1 MPSIQKEQ
9 LVANLWCKSRSLF
22 DILWNK
28 IKSIW
33 DFVADKELS
42 FYAAS
47 LSFYTV
53 FAIIPLLMIVFSIVM
68 NLPNFQSQIEQIRTL
83 ILSNILPTHTDVISS
98 YLDTFMKNSSAL
110 GMMGLGY
117 TLVASI
123 MFFRNYEYI
132 AAKMFNSTPRKFFDS
147 LLMYW
152 TMITLF
158 PIVLAFSIYFSGEV
172 QKTLKGTADL
182 SLLFD
187 LIPYLLTWAMFFLL
201 FKLSANKP
209 LKLLALFSSS
219 LLTTSVWLLTKW
231 AFVYYVFY
239 NQTYKSV
246 YGPIAIFLFMMLWIY
261 VSWFVLLYGMRFCE
275 GFGTNFG
282 KKLEEKYGIK
292 IGRAHV

>member
-1 MPSIQKEQ
+1 MDIQKDRLIRTFLGKTQEIFT
-9 LVANLWCKSRSLF
+9 LVWDKL
-22 DILWNK
+22 
-28 IKSIW
+28 KSIW
-33 DFVADKELS
+33 NFVADKELS

-47 LSFYTV
+47 LSFYTI
-53 FAIIPLLMIVFSIVM
+53 FAIIPLLMIFFSIFV

-83 ILSNILPTHTDVISS
+83 ILSNILPTHTEVISS
-98 YLDTFMKNSSAL
+98 YLDTFMQNSSAL

-147 LLMYW
+147 LVMYW

-158 PIVLAFSIYFSGEV
+158 PVVLAFSIYFSGEV

-182 SLLFD
+182 SILFD
-187 LIPYLLTWAMFFLL
+187 LIPYLLTWIMFFLL

-209 LKLLALFSSS
+209 LKILALLVSSV
-219 LLTTSVWLLTKW
+219 LTTAVWLITKW
-231 AFVYYVFY
+231 GFVYYVFY
-239 NQTYKSV
+239 NETYKSV
-246 YGPIAIFLFMMLWIY
+246 YGPISIFLFMMLWIY
-261 VSWFVLLYGMRFCE
+261 ISWFVLLYGMRFCE

-282 KKLEEKYGIK
+282 KTLEEKYGFTSTE
-292 IGRAHV
+292 V

>member
-1 MPSIQKEQ
+1 MDMQKEKVIRTLLSKAQ
-9 LVANLWCKSRSLF
+9 EIFALLWDKVKT
-22 DILWNK
+22 IWN
-28 IKSIW
+28 
-33 DFVADKELS
+33 FVADKELS

-47 LSFYTV
+47 LSFYTI
-53 FAIIPLLMIVFSIVM
+53 FAIIPLLMIFFSIFV

-83 ILSNILPTHTDVISS
+83 ILSNILPTHTEVISS
-98 YLDTFMKNSSAL
+98 YLDTFMQNSSAL

-147 LLMYW
+147 LIMYW

-158 PIVLAFSIYFSGEV
+158 PVVLAFSIYFSGEV

-182 SLLFD
+182 SVLFD
-187 LIPYLLTWAMFFLL
+187 LIPYLLTWIMFFLL

-209 LKLLALFSSS
+209 LKILALLTSSV
-219 LLTTSVWLLTKW
+219 LTTAVWLITKW
-231 AFVYYVFY
+231 GFVYYVFY
-239 NQTYKSV
+239 NETYKSV
-246 YGPIAIFLFMMLWIY
+246 YGPISIFLFMMLWIY
-261 VSWFVLLYGMRFCE
+261 ISWFVLLYGMRFCE

-282 KKLEEKYGIK
+282 KTLEEKYGIK
-292 IGRAHV
+292 STEV

>member
-1 MPSIQKEQ
+1 MDMQKEKIIRALLSKAQ
-9 LVANLWCKSRSLF
+9 GIFTLLW
-22 DILWNK
+22 DK
-28 IKSIW
+28 IKTIW
-33 DFVADKELS
+33 NFVADNELS

-47 LSFYTV
+47 LSFYTI
-53 FAIIPLLMIVFSIVM
+53 FAIIPLLMIFFSILV

-83 ILSNILPTHTDVISS
+83 ILSNILPTHTEVISS
-98 YLDTFMKNSSAL
+98 YLDTFMQNSSAL

-147 LLMYW
+147 LIMYW

-158 PIVLAFSIYFSGEV
+158 PVVLAFSIYFSGEV

-182 SLLFD
+182 SVLFD
-187 LIPYLLTWAMFFLL
+187 LIPYLLTWIMFFLL

-209 LKLLALFSSS
+209 LKILALLASSV
-219 LLTTSVWLLTKW
+219 LTTAVWLITKW
-231 AFVYYVFY
+231 GFVYYVFY
-239 NQTYKSV
+239 NETYKSV
-246 YGPIAIFLFMMLWIY
+246 YGPISIFLFMMLWIY
-261 VSWFVLLYGMRFCE
+261 ISWFVLLYGMRFCE

-282 KKLEEKYGIK
+282 KTLEEKYGFTSTE
-292 IGRAHV
+292 V

>member
-1 MPSIQKEQ
+1 MSSHNKEQ
-9 LVANLWCKSRSLF
+9 FLRIFLIKRRTTF
-22 DILWNK
+22 FILWNK

-47 LSFYTV
+47 LSFYTI
-53 FAIIPLLMIVFSIVM
+53 FAIVPLLLIIFSIFI
-68 NLPNFQSQIEQIRTL
+68 NLPNFQSQIAQIRDL
-83 ILSNILPTHTDVISS
+83 ILSNILPTHTEVISQ
-98 YLDTFMKNSSAL
+98 YLDTFMQNSSSL

-117 TLVASI
+117 VLIASV

-158 PIVLAFSIYFSGEV
+158 PVALAFSIYFSGEV
-172 QKTLKGTADL
+172 QKTLKGTANL
-182 SLLFD
+182 NLLFD
-187 LIPYLLTWAMFFLL
+187 LIPYILTWAIFFLL

-209 LKLLALFSSS
+209 LKLLS
-219 LLTTSVWLLTKW
+219 LLSASMLTTIIWLLTKW
-231 AFVYYVFY
+231 GFVYYVFY

-246 YGPIAIFLFMMLWIY
+246 YGSISIFLFLMLWIY
-261 VSWFVLLYGMRFCE
+261 ISWFVILYGMRFCE

-282 KKLEEKYGIK
+282 KKLEEKYGISTTE
-292 IGRAHV
+292 V

>member
-1 MPSIQKEQ
+1 MDSQSKEQ
-9 LVANLWCKSRSLF
+9 FFKIFFIKVRATF
-22 DILWNK
+22 FILWNK
-28 IKSIW
+28 IKSIL

-47 LSFYTV
+47 LSFYTI
-53 FAIIPLLMIVFSIVM
+53 FAIVPLLLIIFSIFL
-68 NLPNFQSQIEQIRTL
+68 NLPNFQSQIARIRDF
-83 ILSNILPTHTDVISS
+83 ILSNILPTHTEVISQ
-98 YLDTFMKNSSAL
+98 YLDTFMQNSSSL

-158 PIVLAFSIYFSGEV
+158 PVALAFSIYFSGEV
-172 QKTLKGTADL
+172 QKTLKGTANL
-182 SLLFD
+182 NLVFD
-187 LIPYLLTWAMFFLL
+187 LIPYILTWAIFFLL

-209 LKLLALFSSS
+209 LKLLS
-219 LLTTSVWLLTKW
+219 LLSASILTTIIWLLTKW
-231 AFVYYVFY
+231 GFVYYVFY

-246 YGPIAIFLFMMLWIY
+246 YGSISIFLFLMLWIY
-261 VSWFVLLYGMRFCE
+261 VSWFIILYGMRFCE

-282 KKLEEKYGIK
+282 KTLEEKYGISTTE
-292 IGRAHV
+292 V

>member
-1 MPSIQKEQ
+1 MQHTTKERF
-9 LVANLWCKSRSLF
+9 VHWLWSRSRQLF
-22 DILWNK
+22 FALWSK

-47 LSFYTV
+47 LSFYTI
-53 FAIIPLLMIVFSIVM
+53 FAIVPLLLIIFTIFI

-83 ILSNILPTHTDVISS
+83 ILSNILPTHTDVIAE
-98 YLDTFMKNSSAL
+98 YLDTFMQNSSSL

-117 TLVASI
+117 TLVASV

-147 LLMYW
+147 LMMYW

-158 PIVLAFSIYFSGEV
+158 PVVLAFSIYFSGEV

-182 SLLFD
+182 SILFD

-209 LKLLALFSSS
+209 LKLLS
-219 LLTTSVWLLTKW
+219 LLTSSVLTSAACLLTKW

-246 YGPIAIFLFMMLWIY
+246 YGSISIFLFLMLWIY
-261 VSWFVLLYGMRFCE
+261 VSWFVMLYGMRFCE
-275 GFGTNFG
+275 GFATNFG
-282 KKLEEKYGIK
+282 KKLEEKYGISTTE
-292 IGRAHV
+292 V

>member
-1 MPSIQKEQ
+1 MDMQKEKVIRTLLSKAQ
-9 LVANLWCKSRSLF
+9 EIFALLW
-22 DILWNK
+22 DK
-28 IKSIW
+28 IKTIW
-33 DFVADKELS
+33 NFVADKELS

-47 LSFYTV
+47 LSFYTI
-53 FAIIPLLMIVFSIVM
+53 FAIIPLLMIFFSIFV

-83 ILSNILPTHTDVISS
+83 ILSNILPTHTEVISS
-98 YLDTFMKNSSAL
+98 YLDTFMQNSSAL

-147 LLMYW
+147 LIMYW

-158 PIVLAFSIYFSGEV
+158 PVVLAFSIYFSGEV

-182 SLLFD
+182 SVLFD
-187 LIPYLLTWAMFFLL
+187 LIPYLLTWIMFFLL

-209 LKLLALFSSS
+209 LKILALLTSSV
-219 LLTTSVWLLTKW
+219 LTTAVWLITKW
-231 AFVYYVFY
+231 GFVYYVFY
-239 NQTYKSV
+239 NETYKSE
-246 YGPIAIFLFMMLWIY
+246 YGPISIFLFMMLWIY
-261 VSWFVLLYGMRFCE
+261 ISWFVLLYGMRFCE

-282 KKLEEKYGIK
+282 KTLEEKYGIK
-292 IGRAHV
+292 STEV

>member
-1 MPSIQKEQ
+1 MDMQKEKIIRTLLSKAQ
-9 LVANLWCKSRSLF
+9 EIFALLW
-22 DILWNK
+22 DK
-28 IKSIW
+28 IKTIW
-33 DFVADKELS
+33 NFVADKELS

-47 LSFYTV
+47 LSFYTI
-53 FAIIPLLMIVFSIVM
+53 FAIIPLLMIFFSIFV

-83 ILSNILPTHTDVISS
+83 ILSNILPTHTEVISS
-98 YLDTFMKNSSAL
+98 YLDTFMQNSSAL

-147 LLMYW
+147 LIMYW

-158 PIVLAFSIYFSGEV
+158 PVVLAFSIYFSGEV

-182 SLLFD
+182 SVLFD
-187 LIPYLLTWAMFFLL
+187 LIPYLLTWIMFFLL

-209 LKLLALFSSS
+209 LKILALLTSSV
-219 LLTTSVWLLTKW
+219 LTTAVWLITKW
-231 AFVYYVFY
+231 GFVYYVFY
-239 NQTYKSV
+239 NETYKSV
-246 YGPIAIFLFMMLWIY
+246 YGPISIFLFMMLWIY
-261 VSWFVLLYGMRFCE
+261 ISWFVLLYGMRFCE

-282 KKLEEKYGIK
+282 KTLEEKYGIK
-292 IGRAHV
+292 STEV

>member
-1 MPSIQKEQ
+1 MDMQKEKVIRTLLSKAQ
-9 LVANLWCKSRSLF
+9 EIFALLW
-22 DILWNK
+22 DK
-28 IKSIW
+28 IKTIW
-33 DFVADKELS
+33 NFVADKELS

-47 LSFYTV
+47 LSFYTI
-53 FAIIPLLMIVFSIVM
+53 FAIIPLLMIFFSIFV

-83 ILSNILPTHTDVISS
+83 ILSNILPTHTEVISS
-98 YLDTFMKNSSAL
+98 YLDTFMQNSSAL

-147 LLMYW
+147 LIMYW

-158 PIVLAFSIYFSGEV
+158 PVVLAFSIYFSGEV

-182 SLLFD
+182 SVLFD
-187 LIPYLLTWAMFFLL
+187 LIPYLLTWIMFFLL

-209 LKLLALFSSS
+209 LKILALLTSSV
-219 LLTTSVWLLTKW
+219 LTTAVWLITKW
-231 AFVYYVFY
+231 GFVYYVFY
-239 NQTYKSV
+239 NETYKSV
-246 YGPIAIFLFMMLWIY
+246 YGPISIFLFMMLWIY
-261 VSWFVLLYGMRFCE
+261 ISWFVLLYGMRFCE

-282 KKLEEKYGIK
+282 KTLEEKYGFTSTE
-292 IGRAHV
+292 V

>member
-98 YLDTFMKNSSAL
+98 YLDTFMKNIF
-110 GMMGLGY
+110 Y
-117 TLVASI
+117 I
-123 MFFRNYEYI
+123 ICFR
-132 AAKMFNSTPRKFFDS
+132 
-147 LLMYW
+147 
-152 TMITLF
+152 
-158 PIVLAFSIYFSGEV
+158 FS
-172 QKTLKGTADL
+172 
-182 SLLFD
+182 
-187 LIPYLLTWAMFFLL
+187 
-201 FKLSANKP
+201 
-209 LKLLALFSSS
+209 
-219 LLTTSVWLLTKW
+219 
-231 AFVYYVFY
+231 
-239 NQTYKSV
+239 
-246 YGPIAIFLFMMLWIY
+246 
-261 VSWFVLLYGMRFCE
+261 
-275 GFGTNFG
+275 
-282 KKLEEKYGIK
+282 
-292 IGRAHV
+292 

>member
-1 MPSIQKEQ
+1 MDIQKDRLIRTFLSKTQEIFT
-9 LVANLWCKSRSLF
+9 LVWDKL
-22 DILWNK
+22 
-28 IKSIW
+28 KSIW
-33 DFVADKELS
+33 NFVADKELS

-47 LSFYTV
+47 LSFYTI
-53 FAIIPLLMIVFSIVM
+53 FAIIPLLMIFFSIFV

-83 ILSNILPTHTDVISS
+83 ILSNILPTHTEVISS
-98 YLDTFMKNSSAL
+98 YLDTFMQNSSAL

-147 LLMYW
+147 LIMYW

-158 PIVLAFSIYFSGEV
+158 PVVLAFSIYFSGEV

-182 SLLFD
+182 SVLFD
-187 LIPYLLTWAMFFLL
+187 LIPYLLTWIMFFLL

-209 LKLLALFSSS
+209 LKILALLISSV
-219 LLTTSVWLLTKW
+219 LTTAVWLITKW
-231 AFVYYVFY
+231 GFVYYVFY
-239 NQTYKSV
+239 NETYKSV
-246 YGPIAIFLFMMLWIY
+246 YGPISIFLFMMLWIY
-261 VSWFVLLYGMRFCE
+261 ISWFVLLYGMRFCE

-282 KKLEEKYGIK
+282 KTLEEKYGFTSTE
-292 IGRAHV
+292 V

>member
-1 MPSIQKEQ
+1 MDMQKEKVIRTLLSKAQ
-9 LVANLWCKSRSLF
+9 EIFALLW
-22 DILWNK
+22 DK
-28 IKSIW
+28 IKTIW
-33 DFVADKELS
+33 NFVADKELS

-47 LSFYTV
+47 LSFYTI
-53 FAIIPLLMIVFSIVM
+53 FAIIPLLMIFFSIFV

-83 ILSNILPTHTDVISS
+83 ILSNILPTHTEVISS
-98 YLDTFMKNSSAL
+98 YLDTFMQNSSAL

-147 LLMYW
+147 LIMYW

-158 PIVLAFSIYFSGEV
+158 PVVLAFSIYFSGEV

-182 SLLFD
+182 SVLFD
-187 LIPYLLTWAMFFLL
+187 LIPYLLTWIMFFLL

-209 LKLLALFSSS
+209 LKILALLTSSV
-219 LLTTSVWLLTKW
+219 LTTAVWLITKW
-231 AFVYYVFY
+231 GFVYYVFY
-239 NQTYKSV
+239 NETYKSV
-246 YGPIAIFLFMMLWIY
+246 YGPISIFLFMMLWIY
-261 VSWFVLLYGMRFCE
+261 ISWFVLLYGMRFCE

-282 KKLEEKYGIK
+282 KTLEEKYGIK
-292 IGRAHV
+292 STEV

>member
-1 MPSIQKEQ
+1 MSSHNKEQ
-9 LVANLWCKSRSLF
+9 FLRIFLIKSRTTF
-22 DILWNK
+22 FILWNK

-47 LSFYTV
+47 LSFYTI
-53 FAIIPLLMIVFSIVM
+53 FAIVPLLLIIFTIFI
-68 NLPNFQSQIEQIRTL
+68 NLPNFQSQIEQIRDL
-83 ILSNILPTHTDVISS
+83 ILSNILPTHTEVISQ
-98 YLDTFMKNSSAL
+98 YLDTFMQNSSSL

-117 TLVASI
+117 VLIASV

-158 PIVLAFSIYFSGEV
+158 PVALAFSIYFSGEV
-172 QKTLKGTADL
+172 QKTLKGTANL
-182 SLLFD
+182 NLLFD
-187 LIPYLLTWAMFFLL
+187 LIPYILTWAIFFLL

-209 LKLLALFSSS
+209 LKLLS
-219 LLTTSVWLLTKW
+219 LLSASMLTTIIWLLTKW
-231 AFVYYVFY
+231 GFVYYVFY

-246 YGPIAIFLFMMLWIY
+246 YGSISIFLFLMLWIY
-261 VSWFVLLYGMRFCE
+261 ISWFVILYGMRFCE

-282 KKLEEKYGIK
+282 KKLEEKYGISTTE
-292 IGRAHV
+292 V

>member
-1 MPSIQKEQ
+1 MDIQKDRLIRTFLGKTQEIFT
-9 LVANLWCKSRSLF
+9 LVWDKL
-22 DILWNK
+22 
-28 IKSIW
+28 KSIW
-33 DFVADKELS
+33 NFVADKELS

-47 LSFYTV
+47 LSFYTI
-53 FAIIPLLMIVFSIVM
+53 FAIIPLLLIFFSIFV

-83 ILSNILPTHTDVISS
+83 ILSNILPTHTEVISS
-98 YLDTFMKNSSAL
+98 YLDTFMQNSSAL

-147 LLMYW
+147 LVMYW

-158 PIVLAFSIYFSGEV
+158 PVVLAFSIYFSGEV

-182 SLLFD
+182 SVLFD
-187 LIPYLLTWAMFFLL
+187 LIPYLLTWIMFFLL

-209 LKLLALFSSS
+209 LKILALLISSV
-219 LLTTSVWLLTKW
+219 LTTAVWLITKW
-231 AFVYYVFY
+231 GFVYYVFY
-239 NQTYKSV
+239 NETYKSV
-246 YGPIAIFLFMMLWIY
+246 YGPISIFLFMMLWIY
-261 VSWFVLLYGMRFCE
+261 ISWFVLLYGMRFCE

-282 KKLEEKYGIK
+282 KTLEEKYGFTSTE
-292 IGRAHV
+292 V

>member
-1 MPSIQKEQ
+1 MDIQKDRLIRTFLGKTQEIFT
-9 LVANLWCKSRSLF
+9 LVWDKL
-22 DILWNK
+22 
-28 IKSIW
+28 KSIW
-33 DFVADKELS
+33 NFVADKELS

-53 FAIIPLLMIVFSIVM
+53 FAIIPLLMIFFSIFV

-83 ILSNILPTHTDVISS
+83 ILSNILPTHTEVISS
-98 YLDTFMKNSSAL
+98 YLDTFMQNSSAL

-147 LLMYW
+147 LIMYW

-158 PIVLAFSIYFSGEV
+158 PVVLAFSIYFSGEV

-182 SLLFD
+182 SILFD
-187 LIPYLLTWAMFFLL
+187 LIPYLLTWIMFFLL

-209 LKLLALFSSS
+209 LKILALLISSV
-219 LLTTSVWLLTKW
+219 LTTAVWLITKW
-231 AFVYYVFY
+231 GFVYYVFY
-239 NQTYKSV
+239 NETYKSV
-246 YGPIAIFLFMMLWIY
+246 YGPISIFLFMMLWIY
-261 VSWFVLLYGMRFCE
+261 ISWFVLLYGMRFCE

-282 KKLEEKYGIK
+282 KTLEEKYGFTSTE
-292 IGRAHV
+292 V

>member
-1 MPSIQKEQ
+1 MDMQKEKIIRTLLSKAQ
-9 LVANLWCKSRSLF
+9 EIFTLLW
-22 DILWNK
+22 DK
-28 IKSIW
+28 IKTIW
-33 DFVADKELS
+33 NFVADKELS

-47 LSFYTV
+47 LSFYTI
-53 FAIIPLLMIVFSIVM
+53 FAIIPLLMIFFSIFV

-83 ILSNILPTHTDVISS
+83 ILSNILPTHTEVISS
-98 YLDTFMKNSSAL
+98 YLDTFMQNSSAL

-147 LLMYW
+147 LIMYW

-158 PIVLAFSIYFSGEV
+158 PVVLAFSIYFSGEV

-182 SLLFD
+182 SVLFD
-187 LIPYLLTWAMFFLL
+187 LIPYLLTWIMFFLL

-209 LKLLALFSSS
+209 LKILALLTSSV
-219 LLTTSVWLLTKW
+219 LTTAVWLITKW
-231 AFVYYVFY
+231 GFVYYVFY
-239 NQTYKSV
+239 NETYKSV
-246 YGPIAIFLFMMLWIY
+246 YGPISIFLFMMLWIY
-261 VSWFVLLYGMRFCE
+261 ISWFVLLYGMRFCE

-282 KKLEEKYGIK
+282 KTLEEKYGIK
-292 IGRAHV
+292 STEV